1 MPHPRGRSFLHKK
14 TAAASTDA
22 FPVKKKH
29 VPAEKQTLS
38 SPEQRSMPSRRFPGM
53 KKGPFP
59 KEKALQGMA
68 AA

>member
-14 TAAASTDA
+14 TAAFSTDA
-22 FPVKKKH
+22 FPVKKH
-29 VPAEKQTLS
+29 VPAEKKQTPS
-38 SPEQRSMPSRRFPGM
+38 SPEQRSMPSLRFPGM

-59 KEKALQGMA
+59 KEKALKGMA

>member
-14 TAAASTDA
+14 EAAASTDA
-22 FPVKKKH
+22 FPVKKARSGRK
-29 VPAEKQTLS
+29 KQTLS